1 MNDLLSAEY
10 LFQGKFGRVEDI
22 YTYAFIYYNLSA
34 VPKGGGGL
42 WSFPYMP
49 IILAVPLV
57 VHRHIYAL
65 HHPPHHHIQREERQ
79 PHRHVIH
86 TPLRQTPIF
95 HGKKHYY
102 CITLLL
108 LLSATRCIS
117 VLWTLCIWTQKG
129 HKPFVSILG
138 GHLGHM
144 LDTSWTRLAAL
155 AIG

>member
-1 MNDLLSAEY
+1 MLLSTIICPQY
-10 LFQGKFGRVEDI
+10 LR
-22 YTYAFIYYNLSA
+22 
-34 VPKGGGGL
+34 GGGL

-49 IILAVPLV
+49 IIPAVPLV

-108 LLSATRCIS
+108 FLSATRCIS

-138 GHLGHM
+138 GHLGHI
-144 LDTSWTRLAAL
+144 LGTPCSLGNRLIPPFRSFDHVHCKPSTSITSHLRTL
-155 AIG
+155 

>member
-1 MNDLLSAEY
+1 MTSFYRSTFWTEISMTSY
-10 LFQGKFGRVEDI
+10 QRSTFSREIWTGRQHGI

-42 WSFPYMP
+42 GSFSCMP
-49 IILAVPLV
+49 IIPAVPLV
-57 VHRHIYAL
+57 VHRRIYAL

-108 LLSATRCIS
+108 FLSATRCIS
-117 VLWTLCIWTQKG
+117 TFWTLCI
-129 HKPFVSILG
+129 
-138 GHLGHM
+138 
-144 LDTSWTRLAAL
+144 
-155 AIG
+155 